1 MNPSPPAKTFTFPAA
16 SETTDFAQQRAR
28 TVTIS
33 EPPQRSATK
42 RSRRRATTK
51 SSTKAF
57 NATDL
62 DAMLAKED
70 ARTLLGLVQGHL
82 VLWPYEWLETEEKGG
97 GWLYNVDQIA
107 PLEIY
112 N

>member
-1 MNPSPPAKTFTFPAA
+1 
-16 SETTDFAQQRAR
+16 
-28 TVTIS
+28 
-33 EPPQRSATK
+33 
-42 RSRRRATTK
+42 
-51 SSTKAF
+51 
-57 NATDL
+57 L